1 MFPPLHLQSSCQNFN
16 HYKYDK
22 TNKTQ
27 GEIPMSELDK
37 TIEELEAEVQGELEE
52 AAQDAPKKGAA
63 KGESMDKVE
72 GEVQDLGG
80 AGEESTEAESG
91 SAKAGDKMKKA
102 TDAQTKGAKDAGGAD
117 TPTKIKEPLA
127 AETEIEHDGEALEEK
142 AMTKAEMLNAMA
154 SKMEMMKAK
163 ELKAM
168 YNKMEMM
175 GKEEEEESVKVD
187 ESTLDERIA
196 SVDVSDDVSALTQ
209 DEELS
214 EEFKDKAATIF
225 EAAVKSKLRSEVERI
240 EESKV
245 QEVAEEVNRVRDEL
259 TEKVD
264 NYMNYVV
271 EEWMKENEIA
281 IERGLKGEIAEDF
294 ISGLKDL
301 FAEHYIDVP
310 DEKYDLLG
318 TQSEKIDELE
328 AKLNEQIEKSA
339 EMKKSHDV
347 LVRESVFAEVASDL
361 ADTEVEK
368 FKALAEDV
376 DFTNEESFRG
386 KLDTLK
392 ESYFPKATT
401 VAESVDSETDGSES
415 FDTTGAMAAYM
426 AAISTNVKR
435 AK

>member
-1 MFPPLHLQSSCQNFN
+1 
-16 HYKYDK
+16 
-22 TNKTQ
+22 
-27 GEIPMSELDK
+27 MSELDK
-37 TIEELEAEVQGELEE
+37 TIEELEAEVQAELDE
-52 AAQDAPKKGAA
+52 AARDAPTKGAA
-63 KGESMDKVE
+63 KADSMEKAE

-80 AGEESTEAESG
+80 AGEGSLDAKSG
-91 SAKAGDKMKKA
+91 SHNNAAKAKKVSG
-102 TDAQTKGAKDAGGAD
+102 DAQQKGSKGDMGGDATATKV
-117 TPTKIKEPLA
+117 KEPLA
-127 AETEIEHDGEALEEK
+127 AGTEIEHDGEELEEG
-142 AMTKAEMLNAMA
+142 AMKKSDMIAAMM
-154 SKMEMMKAK
+154 SKIEMMKAT
-163 ELKAM
+163 ELKAA
-168 YNKMEMM
+168 YGSMM
-175 GKEEEEESVKVD
+175 KPKEEEEVEKKEVD
-187 ESTLDERIA
+187 ESTLEDRLS
-196 SVDVSDDVSALTQ
+196 SVDVSEDVTALTQ
-209 DEELS
+209 GEELS

-240 EESKV
+240 EEAKT

-347 LVRESVFAEVASDL
+347 LVRESVFAEVSSDL
-361 ADTEVEK
+361 AATEVEK
-368 FKALAEDV
+368 FKSLAEEV
-376 DFTNEESFRG
+376 DFSNEESFKE
-386 KLDTLK
+386 KLDQLK

-401 VAESVDSETDGSES
+401 VAESVDSETDSSES

>member
-1 MFPPLHLQSSCQNFN
+1 
-16 HYKYDK
+16 
-22 TNKTQ
+22 
-27 GEIPMSELDK
+27 MSELDK
-37 TIEELEAEVQGELEE
+37 TIEELEAEVQQELEE
-52 AAQDAPKKGAA
+52 ASQDMPKKGAD
-63 KGESMDKVE
+63 KGDSMEKVE
-72 GEVQDLGG
+72 GEVQDLGKAVVSPDEKKG
-80 AGEESTEAESG
+80 PDA
-91 SAKAGDKMKKA
+91 AKATKKDTSA
-102 TDAQTKGAKDAGGAD
+102 PTKGAKDAGGDD

-142 AMTKAEMLNAMA
+142 AMTK
-154 SKMEMMKAK
+154 EMMKSEMMKKMEGMKAQ

-187 ESTLDERIA
+187 ESTLDDRLA
-196 SVDVSDDVSALTQ
+196 SVDVSEDVSALVEG
-209 DEELS
+209 EEIT
-214 EEFKDKAATIF
+214 EEFKEKAATIF

-240 EESKV
+240 ESAKV
-245 QEVAEEVNRVRDEL
+245 QEVAEEINTVRDEL

-301 FAEHYIDVP
+301 FAEHYVDVP
-310 DEKYDLLG
+310 DEKYDILG
-318 TQSEKIDELE
+318 QQSEKIDELE

-339 EMKKSHDV
+339 ELKKSHDV

-368 FKALAEDV
+368 FKSLAEEVEFSD
-376 DFTNEESFRG
+376 EESFKA
-386 KLDTLK
+386 KLDQLK
-392 ESYFPKATT
+392 ESYFPKASTI
-401 VAESVDSETDGSES
+401 AESVDSESDGSES
-415 FDTTGAMAAYM
+415 YDTTGAMAAYM
-426 AAISTNVKR
+426 NAISNNVKR
-435 AK
+435 AKN

>member
-1 MFPPLHLQSSCQNFN
+1 MFPLLHLQSSCQNFN

-37 TIEELEAEVQGELEE
+37 TIEELEAEVQSELEE
-52 AAQDAPKKGAA
+52 AAQDTPKKGAA

-91 SAKAGDKMKKA
+91 SAKAGDKMKKVS
-102 TDAQTKGAKDAGGAD
+102 DAQTKGAKDAGGAD

-127 AETEIEHDGEALEEK
+127 AGNEIDHDGEELEEGKMKK
-142 AMTKAEMLNAMA
+142 ADMLAAMYSEME
-154 SKMEMMKAK
+154 KMKATD
-163 ELKAM
+163 LKAS
-168 YNKMEMM
+168 YDKMMS
-175 GKEEEEESVKVD
+175 KEEEKEEEKVE
-187 ESTLDERIA
+187 ESTLEDRLS
-196 SVDVSDDVSALTQ
+196 SVDVSEDVTALTQ
-209 DEELS
+209 GEELS
-214 EEFKDKAATIF
+214 EEFKEKAATIF

-240 EESKV
+240 EQEKV
-245 QEVAEEVNRVRDEL
+245 QEVAEEINTVRDEL

-339 EMKKSHDV
+339 EMKKSHDL
-347 LVRESVFAEVASDL
+347 LVRESVFAEVSSDL
-361 ADTEVEK
+361 AATEVEK
-368 FKALAEDV
+368 FKSLAEEV
-376 DFTNEESFRG
+376 DFSNEESFKE
-386 KLDTLK
+386 KLDQLK